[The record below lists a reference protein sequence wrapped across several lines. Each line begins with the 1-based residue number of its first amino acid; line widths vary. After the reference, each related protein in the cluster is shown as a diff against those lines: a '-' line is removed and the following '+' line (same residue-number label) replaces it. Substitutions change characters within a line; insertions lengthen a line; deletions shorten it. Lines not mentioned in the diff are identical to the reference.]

1 MNVNTIILVDK
12 DQTRKMYFIEKLK
25 QKIDFSYTKI
35 EALFQTIR
43 EISDKEFCKVEPKQ
57 YVEFLDKFL
66 INLSKKDKIY
76 LIDIDELLLQNANKL
91 IQEHNNIII
100 IYLQKKQNE
109 GKAISID
116 ANIYEEV
123 DRLIEE
129 IVKRM
134 MVWEN

>member
-1 MNVNTIILVDK
+1 
-12 DQTRKMYFIEKLK
+12 MYFIEKLK